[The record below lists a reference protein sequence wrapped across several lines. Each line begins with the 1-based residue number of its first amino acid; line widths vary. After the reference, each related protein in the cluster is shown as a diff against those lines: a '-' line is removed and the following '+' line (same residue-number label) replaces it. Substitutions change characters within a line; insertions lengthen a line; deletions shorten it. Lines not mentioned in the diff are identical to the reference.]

1 MSSYRPGGFGPSMP
15 PVVKNLIIINVILV
29 VAQQLLFQTS
39 GIQLGDY
46 LGLHYFRSQMFRP
59 WQLITHMFMHGDPRD
74 LNATILHI
82 FSNMF
87 GLWMLGSILEY
98 RWGTK
103 RFLTFY
109 MICGLGAA
117 ACQLGVMS
125 LQLEPIINGY
135 DQFINNRTLDQF
147 NNFCNHHLHRGAH
160 PALIE
165 LVQKLQ
171 LAWNNDPGNTFYPQ
185 LAEHRLHD
193 YVYGTNVVDGLRLN
207 GMRLEG
213 VLDDSM
219 VGASGAVF
227 GILLAFG
234 YLLPN
239 LELFLMFIPIPI
251 RAKYFVLFYV
261 AFELYAGLRAS
272 ETDNVAHFAHLG
284 GALFA
289 FILLKLWGYRFGDR
303 RF

>member
-1 MSSYRPGGFGPSMP
+1 MSSFRPRGFGPPIP
-15 PVVKNLIIINVILV
+15 PVVKNLIIINVIMVL
-29 VAQQLLFQTS
+29 AQFALYQRPLN
-39 GIQLGDY
+39 INLGDY

-59 WQLITHMFMHGDPRD
+59 WQLVTHMFMHGDPRSFE
-74 LNATILHI
+74 NTILHL

-87 GLWMLGSILEY
+87 GLWMLGSILEH
-98 RWGTK
+98 RWGPK
-103 RFLTFY
+103 RFMTFY
-109 MICGLGAA
+109 LICGLGAA

-135 DQFINNRTLDQF
+135 NQFVVNPTLDQF
-147 NNFCNHHLHRGAH
+147 TNFCNHHLRPGADDKIVKRLLGVINGW
-160 PALIE
+160 PS
-165 LVQKLQ
+165 
-171 LAWNNDPGNTFYPQ
+171 DPGNTYFPK
-185 LAEHRLHD
+185 AALHSLHE
-193 YVYGTNVVDGLRLN
+193 YVYGISPAISTHSDGILD
-207 GMRLEG
+207 EG
-213 VLDDSM
+213 M

-227 GILLAFG
+227 GILFAFG

-239 LELFLMFIPIPI
+239 LELYMMFIPIPI
-251 RAKYFVLFYV
+251 KAKFFVLFYM

-289 FILLKLWGYRFGDR
+289 FILLKIWGYRFGDR